1 MKTIIV
7 SRPKSGTFLAAN
19 LLENFDM
26 EFTNMILRPD
36 SYCDVS
42 AGSGLDSFLP
52 DNQVIFNVRLKD
64 SVHLVPDNGFAVS
77 HLKCTEHKKYVLKDF
92 KKVFVTRDLKERH
105 KSFQRMKNYFLE
117 EGEAWEDKTYEKI
130 DNEMIALWENEPDVF
145 TITFEEMVEKNVEKI
160 NNLQTFLFGKV
171 KFDSLN
177 AIEKALQKDSV
188 TKSIQRS

>member
-36 SYCDVS
+36 SYCDLS

-77 HLKCTEHKKYVLKDF
+77 HLKCNEHKKYVLKDF

-117 EGEAWEDKTYEKI
+117 KGEAWGDKTYEKI

-177 AIEKALQKDSV
+177 AIEKALQRDSV